1 MDWAE
6 ECVELKVPALQCR
19 ANYNNKQ
26 NKEVDMP
33 KFNELVSKIFIQ
45 GNASDSIAKDIL
57 DWCKDS
63 MPKVIVRGKKNKTI
77 SKKKTRIGGNK

>member
-1 MDWAE
+1 
-6 ECVELKVPALQCR
+6 
-19 ANYNNKQ
+19 
-26 NKEVDMP
+26 MP

-57 DWCKDS
+57 DWCKNS

-77 SKKKTRIGGNK
+77 SKKKKRIRGSK